1 MKKLF
6 LIFLLA
12 ISLRFLYFPSN
23 IYFGF
28 DQARDAFAAKE
39 VAAGDIRLVGPPT
52 SAPGLFHG
60 PLYYYLFAPVYK
72 LSAGNPVGISAVLR
86 VVNALGVFLV
96 FYIAYLMF
104 GKKSAFVASFLYAIS
119 FEQTQFAIYVNHPS
133 LGVFSV
139 LLFYLGLAKLIF
151 QKDSRGWLILALGL
165 GLSLQFEFVLIILLP
180 ILFIF
185 LCLFMRRMPR
195 PNVIQ
200 ALTSLGIFVGL
211 ISSFV
216 IAELKF
222 GQGSLP
228 LILNMASSQ
237 STISPI
243 TNFLSILTRS
253 FQDNI
258 IYVSSSTALILW
270 SILVVWLFS
279 KKKNIQ
285 LVFIILWTLGGVL
298 PYIHNTNTLPL
309 YYHAMGASI
318 GLLILVAYFLSKKV
332 ILISLLLI
340 SNLYLITTHNPY
352 GSLPSFNVQSGML
365 LNHELQVIDY
375 IYKQAG
381 GGPFLINALTMPLY
395 VNTTWS
401 YLFNLRTN
409 RLPVWGGKLASGYPG
424 EKIFLVNSNRSSL
437 PNLQF
442 LIIEPTRGIDEKII
456 NDFIREENYF
466 SRVTEE
472 KSFGRFVVQTR
483 AKIK

>member
-1 MKKLF
+1 M
-6 LIFLLA
+6 
-12 ISLRFLYFPSN
+12 
-23 IYFGF
+23 
-28 DQARDAFAAKE
+28 
-39 VAAGDIRLVGPPT
+39 
-52 SAPGLFHG
+52 
-60 PLYYYLFAPVYK
+60 
-72 LSAGNPVGISAVLR
+72 
-86 VVNALGVFLV
+86 
-96 FYIAYLMF
+96 
-104 GKKSAFVASFLYAIS
+104 
-119 FEQTQFAIYVNHPS
+119 
-133 LGVFSV
+133 
-139 LLFYLGLAKLIF
+139 FYLGLAKLIF